1 MLFDLEQHQE
11 LLGECCDILQRIR
24 QSTDAVA
31 SQQSGFVYL
40 KLLETTVSDQH
51 LGI

>member
-31 SQQSGFVYL
+31 SQQSGFDC
-40 KLLETTVSDQH
+40 LLEAT
-51 LGI
+51 

>member
-31 SQQSGFVYL
+31 SQQSGFDC
-40 KLLETTVSDQH
+40 LLETTVSDQH